1 MEPILLS
8 ALAAGASTAANSTLK
23 IASNLVLDWLHQ
35 HDGGKEGDEEESK
48 SAAKN
53 GLARRSAK
61 WGKQLLAAMAG
72 KGEDGTEMATAGN
85 LESLRK
91 ELTEEIGQQFLELRD
106 DLGKYTSHARRV
118 PVH

>member
-1 MEPILLS
+1 M
-8 ALAAGASTAANSTLK
+8 
-23 IASNLVLDWLHQ
+23 LDWLHR
-35 HDGGKEGDEEESK
+35 HDVGEEGGEESK
-48 SAAKN
+48 RSVKN

-91 ELTEEIGQQFLELRD
+91 ELTEEQYMYCALVLPLLSAQNVCKPGLVLQ
-106 DLGKYTSHARRV
+106 
-118 PVH
+118 